1 MSWIL
6 DREDRG
12 ASEAMEWA
20 SRKPAKTAE
29 YSMLF
34 TC

>member
-6 DREDRG
+6 DREDMG
-12 ASEAMEWA
+12 ASEAKEWA

-29 YSMLF
+29 
-34 TC
+34 T

>member
-1 MSWIL
+1 MSWLL

-12 ASEAMEWA
+12 ASEAREWA

-29 YSMLF
+29 
-34 TC
+34 T